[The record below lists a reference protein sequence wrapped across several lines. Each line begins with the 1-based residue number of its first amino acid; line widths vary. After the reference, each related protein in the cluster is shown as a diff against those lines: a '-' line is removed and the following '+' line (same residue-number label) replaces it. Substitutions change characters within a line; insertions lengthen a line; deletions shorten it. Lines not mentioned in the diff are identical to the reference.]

1 MKAGSSRKNRTKIK
15 NAGKLASYQIHHLF
29 LEQAQEIDALG
40 ALNGHAKNAI
50 PDQLGQGAKST
61 ADTESNGVVKGLLE
75 TIVVE
80 EDTAGRVDV
89 GVWVLGL

>member
-1 MKAGSSRKNRTKIK
+1 MSIGSDQPKSWH
-15 NAGKLASYQIHHLF
+15 SF
-29 LEQAQEIDALG
+29 LEQAQEVDALR

-61 ADTESNGVVKGLLE
+61 AHTESDGVVKRLLE

-89 GVWVLGL
+89 GIWVLGL